1 MTVPSWLD
9 LEQHALGMLG
19 EARAAEVDAAL
30 AEDADLRTRFEA
42 LQSDTRAVPPL
53 PVDLPADSGL
63 PLPEAAP
70 ALQLVESPPPQPAL
84 EASLARRP
92 RRWGALAGFA
102 LAAAAALAIV
112 LVPDL
117 DAGRLPPAEARYKGA
132 DLALRID
139 RARVDQIARGVETFA
154 GGDRLSLRLTCAP
167 GARTWTAAV
176 FQDGAR
182 FAPLGEGGTLECGN
196 DTPLPGAFT
205 ADGGALDVCVA
216 LDGTHGLEARPGRH
230 ATGVVCQRLTP
241 E

>member
-1 MTVPSWLD
+1 MTVISWLD
-9 LEQHALGMLG
+9 LEQHTLGMLG
-19 EARAAEVDAAL
+19 EDRAAEVEAAL
-30 AEDADLRTRFEA
+30 AEDADLRARFEA
-42 LQSDTRAVPPL
+42 LRADDRAVPPL
-53 PVDLPADSGL
+53 PMDLPADSGL

-70 ALQLVESPPPQPAL
+70 ALQLVDDRPPQPEL
-84 EASLARRP
+84 EASLERPP

-112 LVPDL
+112 LLPDL
-117 DAGRLPPAEARYKGA
+117 DTARLPHATTRYKGA

-139 RARVDQIARGVETFA
+139 RARGEQVARGVETFA
-154 GGDRLSLRLTCAP
+154 DGDRLSLRLTCAP

-182 FAPLGEGGTLECGN
+182 FAPLGDGGTLDCGN
-196 DTPLPGAFT
+196 DTPLPGAFA
-205 ADGGALDVCVA
+205 ADGGALEVCVA
-216 LDGTHGLEARPGRH
+216 VDGAHDLATRPGRH